1 MTKPLASLAVLFA
14 FWGCGTSSEQMDPCN
29 QWEIQGKALYSSL
42 GESLVLS
49 AEALEQK
56 DSLALEKSMLLLK
69 ATLDSCALPEQK
81 CASEKSLA
89 PSVKALHAELQNLQQ
104 KTLPSLRLLFA
115 KELSADQEA
124 QVKMAV
130 EHLATETPVVLHHF
144 ASITVPQLEQVRNDS
159 LE

>member
-1 MTKPLASLAVLFA
+1 
-14 FWGCGTSSEQMDPCN
+14 
-29 QWEIQGKALYSSL
+29 
-42 GESLVLS
+42 
-49 AEALEQK
+49 
-56 DSLALEKSMLLLK
+56 MLLLK

-130 EHLATETPVVLHHF
+130 EHLATETPVVLNHF
-144 ASITVPQLEQVRNDS
+144 ASITEPQLEQVRNDS